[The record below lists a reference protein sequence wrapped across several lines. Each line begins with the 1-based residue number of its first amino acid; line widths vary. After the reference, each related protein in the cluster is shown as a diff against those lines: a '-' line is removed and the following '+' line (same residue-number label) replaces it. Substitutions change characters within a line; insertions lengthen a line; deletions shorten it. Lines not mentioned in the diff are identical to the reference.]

1 MLKVGENLPR
11 IGLEFLEAVS
21 SELKVV
27 FGIDSLDQQLIAA
40 FGFVKPFSLGDAYED
55 IVVIRDLIDGIII
68 IIIIIA
74 ILGPVGFSE
83 IMSHGWRDAIL
94 YREGQPIGIDLIKFS
109 VLPALVDDRAFPE
122 RVAAIVNSHPAM
134 GTFSI

>member
-1 MLKVGENLPR
+1 MLKVGKNLPR

-55 IVVIRDLIDGIII
+55 IVVIRCLIVGIVIII
-68 IIIIIA
+68 V
-74 ILGPVGFSE
+74 LGPVGFSE
-83 IMSHGWRDAIL
+83 VMSHGRWDAVL
-94 YREGQPIGIDLIKFS
+94 YRQG
-109 VLPALVDDRAFPE
+109 
-122 RVAAIVNSHPAM
+122 
-134 GTFSI
+134 

>member
-27 FGIDSLDQQLIAA
+27 FGINSLDQQLIAA
-40 FGFVKPFSLGDAYED
+40 FGFVKPFPLGDAYED
-55 IVVIRDLIDGIII
+55 VVVIWDLIDGIII
-68 IIIIIA
+68 IIIV

-83 IMSHGWRDAIL
+83 IMSHGRWDAIL
-94 YREGQPIGIDLIKFS
+94 YRKW
-109 VLPALVDDRAFPE
+109 
-122 RVAAIVNSHPAM
+122 
-134 GTFSI
+134 